1 MKGAEI
7 HANCQKHPCCLLAAY
22 LVCGACVSCGN
33 TANDPSND
41 AKSTDP
47 ENTESTATETET
59 TVADT
64 VTASYTCY
72 DYAGYTY
79 RILSYSPGNFF
90 YFKIGPE
97 ANEIYYESET
107 GDSYSDAVYKRN
119 LMTEELLNVKI
130 TPIWGGNTGEIST
143 LVTKQVQAGDD
154 SCDLI
159 LQSLSY
165 NITLGTEKKVHNLK
179 SLSSIDLSA
188 AWWDQN
194 IVSNFTYR
202 DELLYTVAGHYNV
215 YDDYAVPVIFCNKHM
230 IEQYSQ
236 EDPTVL
242 VSEGKWTLENMMK
255 NAAAGTVDLNGDGKM
270 DETDSFGFT
279 DNTGAL
285 YHLMCG
291 SGALSTRLDTDGKPY
306 ITCKEEAYLNAA
318 EKIYD
323 TVICSGSIWQG
334 VNAICRVMMKE
345 DRNMF
350 YYELIGG
357 INEFRDMESD
367 FTLLP
372 LPKGSE
378 KQESYSALINPIW
391 CTAMAIPV
399 TAVDPER
406 SALVLD
412 VMSGYSTD
420 TVNKVLYELI
430 LGSKL
435 IRDQETLKM
444 LDYVLDSKVY
454 DWAEGYSWF
463 NDLNSMFGAQTSA
476 KSFTMSSM
484 VEKKMTAAQTKLDAM
499 LAMMDEQIQK

>member
-1 MKGAEI
+1 MCTKTA
-7 HANCQKHPCCLLAAY
+7 KTTVLCLLAAI
-22 LVCGACVSCGN
+22 LTCGTFVSCGN
-33 TANDPSND
+33 NASVETAPTN
-41 AKSTDP
+41 TDTVSDTQ
-47 ENTESTATETET
+47 TEIETET

-64 VTASYTCY
+64 VTEKYSGH
-72 DYAGYTY
+72 DYGGYEY
-79 RILSYSPGNFF
+79 RILSYSPGDFF

-97 ANEIYYESET
+97 ANEIYFESET

-119 LMTEELLNVKI
+119 LMAEELLNIKI
-130 TPIWGGNTGEIST
+130 SPIWGGNTGDISP

-179 SLSSIDLSA
+179 ALSGIDLSA
-188 AWWDQN
+188 DWWDQN
-194 IVSNFTYR
+194 IVSNFTYKN
-202 DELLYTVAGHYNV
+202 ELLYTVAGHYNV

-230 IEQYSQ
+230 IEQYGQ
-236 EDPTVL
+236 DDPTTL
-242 VSEGKWTLENMMK
+242 VKEGKWTLENMMK
-255 NAAAGTVDLNGDGKM
+255 IAAAGTVDLNGDGKM
-270 DETDSFGFT
+270 DESDSFGFT
-279 DNTGAL
+279 DNTGVL

-291 SGALSTRLDTDGKPY
+291 SGALSTRLDADGKPV

-334 VNAICRVMMKE
+334 QNATCRVMMKE
-345 DRNMF
+345 DRNML
-350 YYELIGG
+350 YYELLGG

-378 KQESYSALINPIW
+378 EQESYSALINPIW

-399 TAVDPER
+399 TVADPER

-435 IRDQETLKM
+435 IRDPETLDM
-444 LDYVLDSKVY
+444 LDYVLASKVY

-484 VEKKMTAAQTKLDAM
+484 VEKKFTAAQTKLDAM
-499 LAMMDEQIQK
+499 LAMMDEQLAE